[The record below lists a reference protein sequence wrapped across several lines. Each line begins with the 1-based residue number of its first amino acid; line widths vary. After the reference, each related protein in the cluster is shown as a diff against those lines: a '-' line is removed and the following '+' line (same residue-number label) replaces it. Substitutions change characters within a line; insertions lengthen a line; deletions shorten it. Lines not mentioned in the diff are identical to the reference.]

1 MTLYQGTI
9 TGFIGSWGS
18 SIANLL
24 IDGLPVLCENAPIV
38 RALEGAFGNVIGNN
52 HCVNQDAIIG
62 QEIIYSTDYMGMLEG
77 FTPIED
83 YTGEEIPPEGLE
95 INLTEEI

>member
-9 TGFIGSWGS
+9 TGFMGSWGS
-18 SIANLL
+18 GIANLL

-38 RALEGAFGNVIGNN
+38 RALESAFGNVIGNN

-62 QEIIYSTDYMGMLEG
+62 QEIVYCTDSMGVLEG
-77 FTPIED
+77 FIPIED
-83 YTGEEIPPEGLE
+83 YIGEEISPEGLE
-95 INLTEEI
+95 INLEEI